1 MLFRN
6 GEKDPKVMTKIGMA
20 FMLVFFLMGV
30 APHPTSSFGDGL
42 FDGLRGALMGAGA
55 ALLLWAT
62 YLNGRRRRAEKR

>member
-6 GEKDPKVMTKIGMA
+6 REKNPRVMIKIGMA

-30 APHPTSSFGDGL
+30 SPHPTSSFGDGL
-42 FDGLRGALMGAGA
+42 FDGVRGAVMGAGA
-55 ALLLWAT
+55 GLLLWAT